1 MHAKDTH
8 ENLSKAFSCY
18 REQIKRYQ
26 DQTFAFTNGD
36 GNEELVVIRIFLGG
50 DYMFLCGNY
59 GHPEED
65 HIKGDQLRLFC

>member
-8 ENLSKAFSCY
+8 ENLSKAFSC
-18 REQIKRYQ
+18 
-26 DQTFAFTNGD
+26 FAFTNGD